1 MLFSVCVTW
10 CAFFFFILMNNVEL
24 SYFVAPVVL
33 KNVMDSNLN
42 FVFFTDCK
50 VFCILCVLIF
60 RL

>member
-1 MLFSVCVTW
+1 MLLGVR
-10 CAFFFFILMNNVEL
+10 FFFFILMNNVEL